1 MSEPVKLAKF
11 KKEHLFLHPD
21 IGLDFH
27 WAYSYPVG
35 AHEHDYYE
43 FLVFTKSK
51 TNHQLNGVWE
61 ELPHGSFV
69 FIAPDNSHAVAPIKN
84 LQSEHLNVSV
94 SREKLEQ
101 ICNGLLDDL
110 FPLYIKDKCFQ
121 TMLSQSEFDF
131 FYNKA
136 REISS
141 SPYKDENRNNLII
154 CEMIISAVSL
164 IYSRTTQTNSNV
176 PTWFN
181 ELLYKINDVNF
192 DLSSVKKVYELSNY
206 SPATIVKYF
215 REYTGET
222 IVSYLA
228 KIKINRACALLQTT
242 DFTVLEISNTLKYD
256 SLSHF
261 NRLFKK
267 ATGQTPTEF
276 RSNFKVLNANAKQR

>member
-1 MSEPVKLAKF
+1 MSEPIKFTKL
-11 KKEHLFLHPD
+11 KKERLFLYPD
-21 IGLDFH
+21 SELDFH

-35 AHEHDYYE
+35 EHTHDYYE

-51 TNHQLNGVWE
+51 TNHKLNGVWK

-69 FIAPDNSHAVAPIKN
+69 FIAPDKPHAIAPIKN
-84 LQSEHLNVSV
+84 LQSEHLNVSI
-94 SREKLEQ
+94 SKEKLEQ
-101 ICNGLLDDL
+101 LCGGILDDL

-121 TMLSQSEFDF
+121 TVLSQSEFDY

-141 SPYKDENRNNLII
+141 STYKDTKRDKLII
-154 CEMIISAVSL
+154 CEMILSAVSL
-164 IYSRTTQTNSNV
+164 IYSRTTQTNKSI

-181 ELLYKINDVNF
+181 DLLYKINDVNF
-192 DLSSVKKVYELSNY
+192 DLSSVKKVYEISNY

-215 REYTGET
+215 KEYTGET

-242 DFTVLEISNTLKYD
+242 DFTVLEISNALKYD

-276 RSNFKVLNANAKQR
+276 RNHFKSLNTSAK